1 MHSVAIRL
9 YKCTVKRREERC
21 RWNEYPHS
29 RAPGAK
35 ARGNSVTFV
44 LTVFATPLWAF
55 RSHTMPRV
63 QIVGLGNHKKN
74 LGRQPGDK
82 AHLLGRWPQRA
93 TSVRSECPAQ
103 SCAVD

>member
-55 RSHTMPRV
+55 RSHTMPRL

-74 LGRQPGDK
+74 LRASARRQSALAGTM
-82 AHLLGRWPQRA
+82 A
-93 TSVRSECPAQ
+93 PAR
-103 SCAVD
+103 D